1 MAQTHY
7 ICGLYLVCQPLVSS
21 LWIVLCFVFFSQN
34 ETTVKKSL
42 VRDLIDSMEIS
53 RSLVWVDNLFQHGED
68 TATLRTEEWLTDEQV
83 KVSKGKER
91 CVGEERMLVRRGTQ
105 GRVTVLCFGEFL
117 SHVQNNRNPIFLF
130 IGYIYFTLC
139 AWS

>member
-1 MAQTHY
+1 M
-7 ICGLYLVCQPLVSS
+7 
-21 LWIVLCFVFFSQN
+21 
-34 ETTVKKSL
+34 
-42 VRDLIDSMEIS
+42 
-53 RSLVWVDNLFQHGED
+53 
-68 TATLRTEEWLTDEQV
+68 TDEQV

-105 GRVTVLCFGEFL
+105 GRVTVLCFGAFL

-139 AWS
+139 AIDLNTHFFFHLTAVLPLTERTVLS